1 MTDDQIIEKLGLTDV
16 DDESR
21 EILVAQVNSVV
32 EMRLMGLV
40 ESLLSDEQA
49 EQLKQ
54 LIATGDNQAVWQWLN
69 TELTNIDELRQGVL
83 ADYLEERTARG

>member
-21 EILVAQVNSVV
+21 EVLVAQVNSVV

-40 ESLLSDEQA
+40 ESLLSDEQT
-49 EQLKQ
+49 EQLQQ
-54 LIATGDNQAVWQWLN
+54 LIAAGDNQAVWQWLN
-69 TELTNIDELRQGVL
+69 SELTNIDELRQGVL
-83 ADYLEERTARG
+83 ADYLEERVARG